1 MEVCHQELVLQHNS
15 TMCLADK
22 QSLTRTGKT
31 GNEKVKQS
39 LTRTGKTGNDK
50 VKQSLTR
57 TGKTGNDKV
66 RQCPI
71 AISMNGFYL
80 LLFH

>member
-50 VKQSLTR
+50 VKQ
-57 TGKTGNDKV
+57 
-66 RQCPI
+66 CPI